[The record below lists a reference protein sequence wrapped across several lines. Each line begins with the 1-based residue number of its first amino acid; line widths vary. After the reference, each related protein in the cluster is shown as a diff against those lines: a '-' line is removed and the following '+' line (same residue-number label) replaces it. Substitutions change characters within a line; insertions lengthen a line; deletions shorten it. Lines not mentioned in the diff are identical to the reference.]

1 MYIYYVWITALLPS
15 YQDKIV
21 AGLVERGY
29 MVGPASKDGQVAL
42 VTEGC
47 PSALL
52 ALSVYKQEE
61 EVDVKKIY
69 EDVYEVLAAIPARYY
84 SVVVSLSHEATWIG
98 ANFSLPAKKKAN
110 PPPVPP
116 SGKKSDMN

>member
-1 MYIYYVWITALLPS
+1 MYIYYVWITALS
-15 YQDKIV
+15 STYQDAIISR
-21 AGLVERGY
+21 LVQRGY
-29 MVGPASKDGQVAL
+29 MVGPASKDGKVSL

-47 PSALL
+47 PAALI

-69 EDVYEVLAAIPARYY
+69 EDIYAILKEIPAKYY

-98 ANFSLPAKKKAN
+98 ANFTLAVKDKAG

-116 SGKKSDMN
+116 AGKKTNMN